1 MSQAVKLLNRHEVS
15 NLVKMVKAEILKE
28 WEELSRAEV
37 AAAEV
42 QTRRALRDSLP
53 EFLDHLAD
61 TLSCV
66 DPKTQAEKNS
76 EVAKEHAEDRASQP
90 EYSLDEVIYEFHILR
105 SVVIE
110 KLDAKGA
117 VDAEARR
124 IIHEFIDRGIRK
136 GAVKFTELEFKRKAA
151 QTEEIALAKTEAE
164 QANQAKSAF
173 LTNMSHEIR
182 TPLGA
187 IMGFVE
193 LLQEPGLSKDESA
206 KYLSIIDRNSHHLM
220 NIIDHILDLAKVESG
235 KLVVEN
241 IEFSLGEFLQD
252 FSILMGLRAR
262 ANGISFVIKTETE
275 LPEFVLSDPTR
286 IRQILSNVVG
296 NAVKFT
302 EHGHVE
308 LTVGH
313 ENTRLYFRVTDTGR
327 GISNDQ
333 RGRLFQAFAQ
343 ADSSI
348 TRKFGGSGLGLVLT
362 KKLTEALGG
371 DFYLVE
377 SEIGKGSTFEAS
389 IAITSSKGTGKLS
402 RDFFDKPQ
410 PVRTASDSSSVILE
424 GYEILVVE
432 DSQDNQELIKTLLQK
447 TGAKTYFAGDGV
459 EGVQKALRRRYDVIL
474 MDIQMP
480 KMDGHQAVREL
491 RSKGFM
497 GPIVALTAH
506 AMKEERLR
514 AVESGF
520 SHFLTK
526 PIDRKDLT
534 ELLSRLY
541 QSRKR
546 DTAKESH
553 V

>member
-1 MSQAVKLLNRHEVS
+1 MTQTNSLLNRHEVS
-15 NLVKMVKAEILKE
+15 NLVKLVKAEILKD

-37 AAAEV
+37 PAAEV

-61 TLSCV
+61 TLSCA
-66 DPKTQAEKNS
+66 DPKVQAEKNS
-76 EVAKEHAEDRASQP
+76 EIAKEHAEDRANQP

-110 KLDAKGA
+110 KLEAKGE
-117 VDAEARR
+117 VDSEARR

-136 GAVKFTELEFKRKAA
+136 GAVKFTELETKRKAA
-151 QTEEIALAKTEAE
+151 QTEEIAQAKTEAE

-193 LLQEPGLSKDESA
+193 LLQEPGLSKIESE

-241 IEFSLGEFLQD
+241 IEFSLAEFLQD
-252 FSILMGLRAR
+252 FSTLMGLRAR
-262 ANGISFVIKTETE
+262 ANGIGFVLKAETE
-275 LPEFVLSDPTR
+275 LPEFVFSDPTR

-308 LTVGH
+308 LMVGF
-313 ENTRLYFRVTDTGR
+313 ENSRLYFRVTDTGR
-327 GISNDQ
+327 GISNEQ

-389 IAITSSKGTGKLS
+389 VTITQSEGTGFLS
-402 RDFFDKPQ
+402 REYFEKPQ
-410 PVRTASDSSSVILE
+410 AVRTASDSTNVNLA
-424 GYEILVVE
+424 GCEILVVE
-432 DSQDNQELIKTLLQK
+432 DSMDNQVLIETLLQK
-447 TGAKTYFAGDGV
+447 TGAKTYFAADGV
-459 EGVQKALRRRYDVIL
+459 EGVEKAMLRRYDVIL
-474 MDIQMP
+474 MDVQMP

-491 RSKGFM
+491 RSKGLT

-534 ELLSRLY
+534 ELLERLY
-541 QSRKR
+541 RSRKGV
-546 DTAKESH
+546 TARESH